1 LFDLVMAIIFVL
13 FFVTVDDTSPF
24 FSRERVDVTSPSH
37 PSDVTFSA

>member
-24 FSRERVDVTSPSH
+24 FFERESGCHFAFAS
-37 PSDVTFSA
+37 

>member
-24 FSRERVDVTSPSH
+24 FFREREWMSLRLRILVM
-37 PSDVTFSA
+37 